1 MTLGAEGVVEIG
13 IPLWQLQVA
22 TSIGLIGVWVGWRGG
37 MSKMIGFYD
46 LPTAT
51 RLLLYGFFVGAVYQ
65 AAASSLVLDPLWS
78 AERIPLIEILLLSLT
93 LSLLTMFLLTREG
106 VRQLN
111 GQPTAGWTFGLG
123 LGSMLVVLLIYR
135 LISTTYSDGI
145 KGFVTVGFGWP
156 SLLFGGLLA
165 CIVPWTMAIIGSWQ
179 GWHALEGRRF
189 KPAFKAM
196 LLHSILLLVIA
207 FGLMYLPALFILPAV
222 IIWGQSKA
230 DRIWLPS
237 GLSPRMKQEWVR
249 LQRTGISTG
258 VRSVGSEEEA
268 E

>member
-1 MTLGAEGVVEIG
+1 MVELG

-22 TSIGLIGVWVGWRGG
+22 TSLGLIGVWIGWRGG
-37 MSKMIGFYD
+37 MSKMVGFYD

-51 RLLLYGFFVGAVYQ
+51 RLLLYGFFTGAVYQ
-65 AAASSLVLDPLWS
+65 AAASGMVLDSLWTGVAFPLL
-78 AERIPLIEILLLSLT
+78 PLLLLSLL
-93 LSLLTMFLLTREG
+93 LSLLTMFMLTRES
-106 VRQLN
+106 VRRLN

-123 LGSMLVVLLIYR
+123 IGSMLVVLLIYR
-135 LISTTYSDGI
+135 LFSTKDEQI
-145 KGFVTVGFGWP
+145 GFITTGFGLP
-156 SLLFGGLLA
+156 SIFFALILTS
-165 CIVPWTMAIIGSWQ
+165 IVPWTMAIIGSWQ

-196 LLHSILLLVIA
+196 LLHSMLLVTVA
-207 FGLMYLPALFILPAV
+207 FGMTVPIALCVLPAV
-222 IIWGQSKA
+222 IIWGQGTA

-237 GLSPRMKQEWVR
+237 GLSPRMKQEWAR

-258 VRSVGSEEEA
+258 VRSVASEEES

>member
-1 MTLGAEGVVEIG
+1 MEIG

-22 TSIGLIGVWVGWRGG
+22 TSIGLIGVWIGWRGG
-37 MSKMIGFYD
+37 MSKMVGFYD

-51 RLLLYGFFVGAVYQ
+51 RLLLYGFFVGAIYQ
-65 AAASSLVLDPLWS
+65 SAASSLVLDPLW
-78 AERIPLIEILLLSLT
+78 ANIGFPVIALLLLSLT
-93 LSLLTMFLLTREG
+93 ISLLTMFLLTREG
-106 VRQLN
+106 VRKLN

-135 LISTTYSDGI
+135 LISTTDSEI
-145 KGFVTVGFGWP
+145 GFVTIGFGWP
-156 SLLFGGLLA
+156 ALLFGGLLA
-165 CIVPWTMAIIGSWQ
+165 GIVPWTMAIIGSWQ

-196 LLHSILLLVIA
+196 LLHSMLLVIIA
-207 FGLMYLPALFILPAV
+207 FGLTYLPALFILPAL

-230 DRIWLPS
+230 DKIWLPS
-237 GLSPRMKQEWVR
+237 GLSPRMKQEWAR

-258 VRSVGSEEEA
+258 VRSVASEEES

>member
-1 MTLGAEGVVEIG
+1 MVDIG

-22 TSIGLIGVWVGWRGG
+22 TSIGLIGVWIGWRGG
-37 MSKMIGFYD
+37 MSKMVGFYD

-65 AAASSLVLDPLWS
+65 AASSSLVLDPLWTNLGF
-78 AERIPLIEILLLSLT
+78 PLLELLLLSLS

-135 LISTTYSDGI
+135 LISTTYAG
-145 KGFVTVGFGWP
+145 VGFIVTGFGIS
-156 SLLFGGLLA
+156 SLVFGLVLA
-165 CIVPWTMAIIGSWQ
+165 ALVPWSMAIIGSWQ
-179 GWHALEGRRF
+179 GWNALEGRRF

-196 LLHSILLLVIA
+196 LLHSMLLVIIA
-207 FGLMYLPALFILPAV
+207 FGLTYPIALLILPAS
-222 IIWGQSKA
+222 IIWGQSTA

-237 GLSPRMKQEWVR
+237 GLSPRMKQEWTR

-258 VRSVGSEEEA
+258 VRSIGVEEEA

>member
-1 MTLGAEGVVEIG
+1 VTLEAEGVVEIG

-22 TSIGLIGVWVGWRGG
+22 TSIGLIGVWIGWRGG
-37 MSKMIGFYD
+37 MSKMVGFYD

-65 AAASSLVLDPLWS
+65 AAASSLVLDLLW
-78 AERIPLIEILLLSLT
+78 ANIGFPLIEMLLLSLT

-135 LISTTYSDGI
+135 LISTRDAEI
-145 KGFVTVGFGWP
+145 GFVTMGFGWV
-156 SLLFGGLLA
+156 SLLFGAVLA
-165 CIVPWTMAIIGSWQ
+165 CVVPWSMAIIGSWQ

-196 LLHSILLLVIA
+196 LLHSILLIIIA
-207 FGLMYLPALFILPAV
+207 FGLTYPIALFILPAG

-230 DRIWLPS
+230 DKIWLPS
-237 GLSPRMKQEWVR
+237 GLSPRMKQEWIR

-258 VRSVGSEEEA
+258 VRSVGIEEEA

>member
-1 MTLGAEGVVEIG
+1 MVDIG

-22 TSIGLIGVWVGWRGG
+22 TSIGLIGVWIGWRGG
-37 MSKMIGFYD
+37 MSKMVGFYD

-65 AAASSLVLDPLWS
+65 AASSSLVLDPLWTNLGF
-78 AERIPLIEILLLSLT
+78 PLLELLLLSLC

-135 LISTTYSDGI
+135 LISTTYAG
-145 KGFVTVGFGWP
+145 VGFIVTGFGIP
-156 SLLFGGLLA
+156 TLFFGVVLA
-165 CIVPWTMAIIGSWQ
+165 ALVPWSMAIIGSWQ
-179 GWHALEGRRF
+179 GWNALEGRRF

-196 LLHSILLLVIA
+196 LLHSMLLVIIA
-207 FGLMYLPALFILPAV
+207 FGLTYPITLLILPAS
-222 IIWGQSKA
+222 IIWGQSTA

-237 GLSPRMKQEWVR
+237 GLSPRMKQEWTR

-258 VRSVGSEEEA
+258 VRSIGVEEEA

>member
-1 MTLGAEGVVEIG
+1 MVDIG

-22 TSIGLIGVWVGWRGG
+22 TSIGLIGVWIGWRGG
-37 MSKMIGFYD
+37 MSKMVGFYD

-65 AAASSLVLDPLWS
+65 AASSSLVLDPLWTNLGF
-78 AERIPLIEILLLSLT
+78 PLLELLLLSLS

-135 LISTTYSDGI
+135 LISTTYAG
-145 KGFVTVGFGWP
+145 VGFIVTG
-156 SLLFGGLLA
+156 FGIPTLVFGVVLA
-165 CIVPWTMAIIGSWQ
+165 ALVPWSMAIIGSWQ
-179 GWHALEGRRF
+179 GWNALEGRRF

-196 LLHSILLLVIA
+196 LLHSMLLVIIA
-207 FGLMYLPALFILPAV
+207 FGLTYPIALLILPAS
-222 IIWGQSKA
+222 IIWGQSTA

-237 GLSPRMKQEWVR
+237 GLSPRMKQEWTR

-258 VRSVGSEEEA
+258 VRSIGVEEES

>member
-1 MTLGAEGVVEIG
+1 VVDIG

-22 TSIGLIGVWVGWRGG
+22 TSIGLIGVWIGWRGG
-37 MSKMIGFYD
+37 MSKMVGFYD

-65 AAASSLVLDPLWS
+65 AAASSLVLDPLWTNLGF
-78 AERIPLIEILLLSLT
+78 PLLELLLLSLT
-93 LSLLTMFLLTREG
+93 LSLLTMFMLTREG

-123 LGSMLVVLLIYR
+123 SGSMLVVLLIYR
-135 LISTTYSDGI
+135 LISTTHSG
-145 KGFVTVGFGWP
+145 VGFIVTGFNPP
-156 SLLFGGLLA
+156 SLLFGGVLA
-165 CIVPWTMAIIGSWQ
+165 GLVPWSMAIIGSWQ
-179 GWHALEGRRF
+179 GWNALEGRRF

-196 LLHSILLLVIA
+196 LLHAMLLVTIA
-207 FGLMYLPALFILPAV
+207 FGLTYPIALLILPAF
-222 IIWGQSKA
+222 IIWGQSMA
-230 DRIWLPS
+230 DRVWLPS
-237 GLSPRMKQEWVR
+237 GLSPRMKQEWTR

-258 VRSVGSEEEA
+258 VRAIGVEDEA